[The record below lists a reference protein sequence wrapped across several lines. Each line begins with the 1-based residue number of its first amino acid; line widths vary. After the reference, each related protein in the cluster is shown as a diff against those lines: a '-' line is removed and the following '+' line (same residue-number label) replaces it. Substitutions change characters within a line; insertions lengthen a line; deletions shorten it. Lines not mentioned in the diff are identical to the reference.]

1 MKETEVT
8 KKSKSEKSKPL
19 EFSCRA
25 PVPVPKPKRQGLIKR
40 TEEVQDPRFNREVAG
55 DFNSEKFGKA
65 YDFLDDY
72 RQAEKQAIAARL
84 QKKLSP
90 DERAELSRSL
100 TRMESQDV
108 ARTRVTMESEIRKEL
123 REKELEM
130 VAKTGKKAYFHPRSV
145 VRKIIDDRKEG
156 DLKAKG
162 KLEQYKAKQE
172 KRKASDSK
180 KSLPRTRRII
190 EA

>member
-65 YDFLDDY
+65 YDFF
-72 RQAEKQAIAARL
+72 RL
-84 QKKLSP
+84 QTGGEAG
-90 DERAELSRSL
+90 DSRSPAEE
-100 TRMESQDV
+100 T
-108 ARTRVTMESEIRKEL
+108 
-123 REKELEM
+123 
-130 VAKTGKKAYFHPRSV
+130 FP
-145 VRKIIDDRKEG
+145 
-156 DLKAKG
+156 
-162 KLEQYKAKQE
+162 
-172 KRKASDSK
+172 
-180 KSLPRTRRII
+180 
-190 EA
+190 